1 VARPSKRLRI
11 YADTSV
17 FGGCFDE
24 TFSVDSR
31 KFFQEVRDGK
41 FLLVVSEITLFELT
55 EAPAEIREILTCLDP
70 ESVEIVEA
78 AEEIAALRDAYIEA
92 KVLGKS
98 SVRDATHVAAA
109 SVAAVDIIVS
119 WNFKHI
125 VHFEKIR
132 GFHAVNLVKGYR
144 LVEIYSPR
152 EVIEY
157 DEEDV

>member
-1 VARPSKRLRI
+1 MARPSKRLRI

-41 FLLVVSEITLFELT
+41 FLLVVSEITMFELT
-55 EAPAEIREILTCLDP
+55 EAPAEVREILTRLDT

-92 KVLGKS
+92 RVLGKA
-98 SVRDATHVAAA
+98 SVRDAAHVAAA
-109 SVAAVDIIVS
+109 SVAAADIIVS

-144 LVEIYSPR
+144 LVEIYSPK